1 MTCIMVYR
9 EYYHNHK
16 RHIMVEDIIPIDERH
31 VYIRK
36 QQDYYN
42 LMSLKCGML
51 HLLYGYKL
59 GISPLRACLAQLQTA
74 PDPKN
79 QLHSKFFLPNT
90 PSSSRSTTNL
100 LQEKGGAKP
109 QIHGFSGVALEALH
123 KTKFGGKKRFAS
135 IFPRHIRR
143 DSPASLPRSPGRRCA
158 RPPCRRGHARP
169 ASGKAAPV
177 LRRPVARPRGPA
189 SPGGGEAVS
198 ACLGGEAARV
208 CLPWRRRGRP
218 HRLPRRRRGCACLP
232 RWRGRC

>member
-1 MTCIMVYR
+1 MVYR

-90 PSSSRSTTNL
+90 PNSSSTADV
-100 LQEKGGAKP
+100 LQKRWSRP
-109 QIHGFSGVALEALH
+109 QIRG
-123 KTKFGGKKRFAS
+123 FGGV
-135 IFPRHIRR
+135 PQ
-143 DSPASLPRSPGRRCA
+143 G
-158 RPPCRRGHARP
+158 
-169 ASGKAAPV
+169 V
-177 LRRPVARPRGPA
+177 LHQLQI
-189 SPGGGEAVS
+189 SCS
-198 ACLGGEAARV
+198 
-208 CLPWRRRGRP
+208 W
-218 HRLPRRRRGCACLP
+218 
-232 RWRGRC
+232 